1 MASRLNFL
9 RGQGPEVGG
18 REKPADQTGARDLPR
33 PLTSGPR
40 PLASGLWPL
49 ALAACL
55 LALASAGLAAQE
67 PAKAPAASSFTDYVV
82 GPQDVLTITSYD
94 QADLSG
100 KFAIE
105 ADGTFTYP
113 MIGRVK
119 AGGLTLRALEGAIK
133 KQLKDDGYFKNPQI
147 TVSVDTYKSQ
157 RVFIVG
163 EVRTPGAYPLSGNT
177 NLVEALARAGST
189 LPTASGEVVIVH
201 AGENA
206 DGPTLPTQTDDKDI
220 VRVNLREL
228 ENGAFSQN
236 ARLQD
241 GDTIFVPRAQSVYVF
256 GQVKNPGAYS
266 LQQSNT
272 TVLQALSL
280 AGGVTDRGSTSRL
293 KIIRIVSG
301 EKRELKAKL
310 TDLVQPGDTIVVS
323 ERFF

>member
-1 MASRLNFL
+1 MGTNAGTS
-9 RGQGPEVGG
+9 EVGSLKSESRKSEPG
-18 REKPADQTGARDLPR
+18 SLKPDSRQTSDFKLQTFCA
-33 PLTSGPR
+33 T
-40 PLASGLWPL
+40 
-49 ALAACL
+49 ACL
-55 LALASAGLAAQE
+55 LAFASVQLIAQASSKS
-67 PAKAPAASSFTDYVV
+67 PASFTDYVV
-82 GPQDVLTITSYD
+82 GPQDVLTIISYD

-133 KQLKDDGYFKNPQI
+133 KQLKDDGYFRNPQI
-147 TVSVDTYKSQ
+147 TVAVDTYKSQ

-163 EVRTPGAYPLSGNT
+163 EVRAPGTYPLSGNT

-189 LPTASGEVVIVH
+189 LPSASGEAVIVH

-206 DGPTLPTQTDDKDI
+206 EGPTMPAQTDDKDI

-241 GDTIFVPRAQSVYVF
+241 GDTIFVSRAQSVYVF

-266 LQQSNT
+266 LQQQST

-280 AGGVTDRGSTSRL
+280 AGGVTDRGATSRI
-293 KIIRIVSG
+293 KIIRIVKG
-301 EKRELKAKL
+301 DKQELKAKL
-310 TDLVQPGDTIVVS
+310 TDPVEPGDTIVVS